1 MTPAVRFAVLYAGRP
16 AGMWSE
22 LAVQLDRTEY
32 TRETLLAR
40 LDRIG
45 VDNGHPLRDWVRQER
60 WPGDLWCVDR
70 LPVDQVEA
78 VVCLAPTSDVVPRL
92 EPAVKTADGFVPPG
106 AGSAPALNPVPLPLA
121 DRVQTTLGTVT
132 PLATDRLVTLPNE
145 SR

>member
-45 VDNGHPLRDWVRQER
+45 VDNGHPLRAWVRQER
-60 WPGDLWCVDR
+60 W
-70 LPVDQVEA
+70 PVDQVEA